1 MVKNTGGNKCKRGAQ
16 KHMSG
21 THSRQFVEKNPA
33 ETCEMYAAVV
43 KLYGGSN
50 CEVVCEDGITRMC
63 IIRNKFRGR
72 GKRDNFL
79 TPGIWVLVGIRDW
92 EVKHNG
98 KNPNCDLLY
107 VYSEDDKHKLKAN
120 ASGNWTALIL
130 STPDGQHDA
139 PQEDYIV
146 FEETKEAPDDALMKQ
161 LQEQYHN
168 EKDGEDKR
176 ANDIIDIDDI

>member
-16 KHMSG
+16 KHTSG
-21 THSRQFVEKNPA
+21 AHSRQLVEKNPA
-33 ETCEMYAAVV
+33 ETCELYAAVV

-79 TPGIWVLVGIRDW
+79 MPGIWVLVGIRDW

-98 KNPNCDLLY
+98 KQPNCDLLY
-107 VYSEDDKHKLKAN
+107 VYSEEDKHKLKAN
-120 ASGNWTALIL
+120 ASGNWTALML
-130 STPDGQHDA
+130 STPDGQHHM

-146 FEETKEAPDDALMKQ
+146 FEETKDAPDDALLKQ
-161 LQEQYHN
+161 LQEQYHD
-168 EKDGEDKR
+168 KPHGEDTLT
-176 ANDIIDIDDI
+176 NDIIDIDDI